1 MAAGCTLAKQRLRG
15 LVIGCHRRGQFGQGY
30 QKSRMPRLIA
40 GCRPVVPGQ
49 SKSAWGGPIVIGCRR
64 RLNLDPQWIS
74 FRSASTILRLGI
86 VRNVELKGGQASAL
100 SQEEEVADVEFIR
113 AQDGLPETAS
123 ELRALARA
131 LKGDDQFIW
140 LRYQATETQVKRLDL
155 SRFRTIAFA
164 THGVMAG
171 QIRVAREAGLI
182 LTPPR

>member
-1 MAAGCTLAKQRLRG
+1 VDQFSVGVNNPSIGHEPGSGRG
-15 LVIGCHRRGQFGQGY
+15 KRKGIDVRGIF
-30 QKSRMPRLIA
+30 
-40 GCRPVVPGQ
+40 
-49 SKSAWGGPIVIGCRR
+49 
-64 RLNLDPQWIS
+64 
-74 FRSASTILRLGI
+74 
-86 VRNVELKGGQASAL
+86 RNVELKGGQASAL